1 MEGGFTGLVLSIFFL
16 GGGCWWEVWRS
27 GVSPCWFRRFIF
39 GLEGL
44 DETSGDVNGG
54 VIEEGGGIDSEDRR
68 GDNDD
73 IEVDAEDSLDRTGW
87 RTSISSLIGRL
98 RFRDMIVVEFVFMD
112 DSVAAAAFR
121 FDVEEEDEV
130 RFRV

>member
-1 MEGGFTGLVLSIFFL
+1 M
-16 GGGCWWEVWRS
+16 
-27 GVSPCWFRRFIF
+27 
-39 GLEGL
+39 
-44 DETSGDVNGG
+44 NGG
-54 VIEEGGGIDSEDRR
+54 VMEEGGGIDSEDRR
-68 GDNDD
+68 VDNDD

-98 RFRDMIVVEFVFMD
+98 RFRDMIVVVFMD

-121 FDVEEEDEV
+121 FDVDEEEDV

>member
-1 MEGGFTGLVLSIFFL
+1 M
-16 GGGCWWEVWRS
+16 
-27 GVSPCWFRRFIF
+27 
-39 GLEGL
+39 
-44 DETSGDVNGG
+44 
-54 VIEEGGGIDSEDRR
+54 EEGGGIDSEDRR
-68 GDNDD
+68 VDNDD

-98 RFRDMIVVEFVFMD
+98 RFRDMIVVVFMD

-121 FDVEEEDEV
+121 FDVDEEEDV

>member
-1 MEGGFTGLVLSIFFL
+1 M
-16 GGGCWWEVWRS
+16 
-27 GVSPCWFRRFIF
+27 
-39 GLEGL
+39 
-44 DETSGDVNGG
+44 
-54 VIEEGGGIDSEDRR
+54 EEGGGMDSEDRR
-68 GDNDD
+68 VDNDD

-98 RFRDMIVVEFVFMD
+98 RFRDMIVVVAEFVFME

-121 FDVEEEDEV
+121 FDVDEEEEV

>member
-1 MEGGFTGLVLSIFFL
+1 M
-16 GGGCWWEVWRS
+16 
-27 GVSPCWFRRFIF
+27 
-39 GLEGL
+39 
-44 DETSGDVNGG
+44 
-54 VIEEGGGIDSEDRR
+54 EEGGGMDSEDRR
-68 GDNDD
+68 VDNDD

-98 RFRDMIVVEFVFMD
+98 RFRDMIVVVAEFVFMD

-121 FDVEEEDEV
+121 FDVDEEEDV